1 MRSLAAMGGK
11 NAFSSNHASKIVGS
25 SFPTNQNGLAIF
37 LSSLYGIVSGE
48 YSFTNSSTR
57 RSVEALGNYIV
68 VSLGIELRMQQLI
81 KLLGVYALYSFFLGD
96 KAFLL
101 HLDCDVQSCSS
112 STLTNTG
119 LKHPKLALF
128 NGELDVAHIAEM
140 VFEDGEYLFE
150 LTTSLFKARSFL
162 ELCNGAGVTDTGN
175 NVFALCVNKVVAVEF
190 LFAICGVTRKSNAR
204 SGGVTLVA
212 ENHGLN
218 VYGSTQI
225 IGDLVLLAVE
235 NSARIV
241 PAAKYRFNSKLKLDI
256 RALGELNRTIHN
268 QRRILRGIY
277 VLREDLLELSNKFL
291 KILSGK
297 VSISLNTARTL
308 HQVNRVLEQ
317 IAIKTHNNVGEH
329 LDKTTIRVPCKT
341 GVLGLL
347 DQAIDGL
354 IVKAEV
360 QYGVHHAR
368 HGHRSAGA
376 NRNEQRIFCVADF
389 LANALFKVEAVF
401 LDGVQN
407 AFGPGIVGVCIL
419 HASLAGNRESRR
431 YRQPDVSHL
440 SKVSA
445 LAAKDGLHIG
455 IALGDVVALGV
466 LAESVH
472 TLDFCSHF
480 LTPNVRSSENGT

>member
-1 MRSLAAMGGK
+1 
-11 NAFSSNHASKIVGS
+11 
-25 SFPTNQNGLAIF
+25 
-37 LSSLYGIVSGE
+37 
-48 YSFTNSSTR
+48 
-57 RSVEALGNYIV
+57 
-68 VSLGIELRMQQLI
+68 MQQLI
-81 KLLGVYALYSFFLGD
+81 ELLRVYALYSFFLGD

-119 LKHPKLALF
+119 LKHPKLTLF

-162 ELCNGAGVTDTGN
+162 ELCNGAGITNTGN

-190 LFAICGVTRKSNAR
+190 LFAICRVTRKSNAR
-204 SGGVTLVA
+204 SGGVALVA

-225 IGDLVLLAVE
+225 IGDLILLAVE

-291 KILSGK
+291 KILSRK

-329 LDKTTIRVPCKT
+329 LDKTTIGVPCKT

-354 IVKAEV
+354 IIKA
-360 QYGVHHAR
+360 
-368 HGHRSAGA
+368 
-376 NRNEQRIFCVADF
+376 
-389 LANALFKVEAVF
+389 
-401 LDGVQN
+401 
-407 AFGPGIVGVCIL
+407 
-419 HASLAGNRESRR
+419 
-431 YRQPDVSHL
+431 
-440 SKVSA
+440 
-445 LAAKDGLHIG
+445 
-455 IALGDVVALGV
+455 
-466 LAESVH
+466 
-472 TLDFCSHF
+472 
-480 LTPNVRSSENGT
+480 